1 MKLDKNTKILILGLG
16 LMGGSYAESLTSHGF
31 EVGAVARRQE
41 TIDYALREGIIKH
54 GRAEI
59 DPEYIRQF
67 DLLIFAMY
75 PHAFVEWIENIS
87 STLSPMRL

>member
-54 GRAEI
+54 GQSR
-59 DPEYIRQF
+59 DQPEYIGQF
-67 DLLIFAMY
+67 DLLVFAMY
-75 PHAFVEWIENIS
+75 PHAVRRVDREIS
-87 STLSPMRL
+87 AVH